1 MQDQE
6 GEHGVTGS
14 FFTRTGGQL
23 EKNMLAKIRAKAMRR
38 GLWFRVLSRG
48 ERAQM
53 ELTMRIVKRI
63 RSFFLAKVL
72 TRIVEKLLK
81 AMESKVARLT
91 REVGSALAQK
101 LSGIAQNWGNRS
113 ALDWSDDPGFKRYLA
128 VMYINTPSVFK
139 T

>member
-1 MQDQE
+1 MFSR
-6 GEHGVTGS
+6 TSGS
-14 FFTRTGGQL
+14 L
-23 EKNMLAKIRAKAMRR
+23 EKNELVKIRTMAMRR
-38 GLWFRVLSRG
+38 GVWFRVLSRG
-48 ERAQM
+48 ERAQV

-72 TRIVEKLLK
+72 TRIVEKLLD
-81 AMESKVARLT
+81 AMESQVVRLT

-101 LSGIAQNWGNRS
+101 LCDIAQNWGNSS
-113 ALDWSDDPGFKRYLA
+113 ALEWIADPGFRRYLA